1 MGGQHMATAQRQSRT
16 REDLV
21 KIIVS
26 GMISYGDAH
35 SRAEFL
41 LSNMEREGLRII
53 EADPS
58 DDLVEEVREKI
69 SIFGVRAIAKA
80 VIARAIAQFDS
91 KT

>member
-1 MGGQHMATAQRQSRT
+1 MATAQKQSRT

-35 SRAEFL
+35 SRAEVL

-58 DDLVEEVREKI
+58 DDLVEAVRRK
-69 SIFGVRAIAKA
+69 SRSSASAPSL
-80 VIARAIAQFDS
+80 RL
-91 KT
+91 

>member
-1 MGGQHMATAQRQSRT
+1 MATAQKQSRT
-16 REDLV
+16 REDLI

-26 GMISYGDAH
+26 GMISYGDSYSKA
-35 SRAEFL
+35 AFL
-41 LSNMEREGLRII
+41 LGNMEREGLRVI

-69 SIFGVRAIAKA
+69 SIFGVRAIARA

>member
-1 MGGQHMATAQRQSRT
+1 MATAQKQSRT

-26 GMISYGDAH
+26 GMSSYGDAH
-35 SRAEFL
+35 SKAEFL

-53 EADPS
+53 EAEPS